1 MDQLGD
7 RGRAELRPVHLE
19 SVPAERA
26 VSEPKPEPERVTRTA
41 ISNAT
46 ATERRRLPDA
56 DAPDHHAAAAVRLP
70 DAESAAAPNAALVPG
85 VAAIALIRDER
96 GRVLLVKQTGG
107 PFAGSWLLPGGR
119 AGEDESA
126 VHALVREVR
135 EETGLTM
142 TDAVYVTGYRTSGDG
157 YELTVLLYRGPA
169 TGTLV
174 PERGSDA
181 RWFEVDAI
189 PDPHPAL
196 RRELLDAGVGDEAA
210 SDVEAALAAAGI
222 GMAALG

>member
-1 MDQLGD
+1 M
-7 RGRAELRPVHLE
+7 A
-19 SVPAERA
+19 
-26 VSEPKPEPERVTRTA
+26 
-41 ISNAT
+41 
-46 ATERRRLPDA
+46 
-56 DAPDHHAAAAVRLP
+56 
-70 DAESAAAPNAALVPG
+70 G
-85 VAAIALIRDER
+85 VAAIAVIRDER

-119 AGEDESA
+119 AGDDESA

-142 TDAVYVTGYRTSGDG
+142 EDAIYVAGYRTSSAG
-157 YELTVLLYRGPA
+157 YDLTVLMYRGPA

-196 RRELLDAGVGDEAA
+196 RRQLLDAGVGRGDDAA
-210 SDVEAALAAAGI
+210 IRAALAAAGI
-222 GMAALG
+222 GMERVAE